1 MARAKNLRL
10 QSIQALVEEVLRKGL
25 IRPAQLAPLL
35 ARHEEADATAR
46 AAEAKR
52 LLSTALARFTDPAL
66 IGPWCDSM
74 ARRMQAEIQADW
86 HDGYE
91 DQSALFG
98 ELMVDFDTMIAV
110 ASMAACQ
117 LQEFNRALAACKA
130 IGSGLTKFCKTYSHS
145 RNPVEEE
152 VHNGPAVE
160 RFVFPME
167 PPAVP
172 LHIPAAVEEPSR
184 VQKLITPLIDSWEL
198 EDEEEWPGAERVCG
212 PHTALA
218 RIWLTA
224 VVGRLEASGCS
235 SKAQGEASKWLC
247 SLHSFMD
254 SNQDWVRPFRQYVVD
269 PNPLLTLAD
278 EMALRK
284 KPAVWKVVEAAVAAH
299 KAAKQ
304 QPQGARMGRGR

>member
-1 MARAKNLRL
+1 M
-10 QSIQALVEEVLRKGL
+10 

-130 IGSGLTKFCKTYSHS
+130 IGSGECCQ
-145 RNPVEEE
+145 VQ
-152 VHNGPAVE
+152 GGIQA
-160 RFVFPME
+160 
-167 PPAVP
+167 
-172 LHIPAAVEEPSR
+172 PAAC
-184 VQKLITPLIDSWEL
+184 KLH
-198 EDEEEWPGAERVCG
+198 AEV
-212 PHTALA
+212 
-218 RIWLTA
+218 
-224 VVGRLEASGCS
+224 S
-235 SKAQGEASKWLC
+235 
-247 SLHSFMD
+247 
-254 SNQDWVRPFRQYVVD
+254 
-269 PNPLLTLAD
+269 
-278 EMALRK
+278 
-284 KPAVWKVVEAAVAAH
+284 AAPRTCWFSA
-299 KAAKQ
+299 
-304 QPQGARMGRGR
+304 